1 MKVLVIGG
9 GGREHA
15 LVRALRRSPLLRRV
29 ACAPG
34 NAGIAREADCPAL
47 DVNDPAAVLAYV
59 RRNSVD
65 LTVIGPERPLTL
77 GLADRLEQEGH
88 RVFGPSRSAAE
99 IESSKVFAKQ
109 FMARHDVPTASFEA
123 FDTARAAKDYLRH
136 RPDAPLVVKAD
147 GLAAGKGVAVVAGND
162 EALTA
167 VNEIMEKGAY
177 GEAGRRIVLEER
189 LEGRELS
196 VFALTDGFDL
206 KLLPT
211 CRDYKRALD
220 GDRGPNTG
228 GMGGY
233 APAADAEEALLRQ
246 IEDEILRPTLRGLA
260 AEGRPYRGVLYAGV
274 MLTAGG
280 PRVLEFNARFGD
292 PEAQILLP
300 LLTSDLL
307 AEMASIAEG
316 SLRAGDMEWADASTV
331 GIVACSAGYPGPVAL
346 DRRIEGLDAV
356 GRLEDVELY
365 HSGTRRAAKRAFVT
379 AGGRVLTVVGRGAT
393 REAAASRAYDALGRL
408 RFEGMHYR
416 TDIGRHPQP
425 AAAAGA

>member
-47 DVNDPAAVLAYV
+47 DVLDPAAVLAYV

-65 LTVIGPERPLTL
+65 LTVIGPEKPLTL

-109 FMARHDVPTASFEA
+109 FMARHEVPTAAFET

-196 VFALTDGFDL
+196 VFVLTDGFDL

-233 APAADAEEALLRQ
+233 APAADVDEALLRQ
-246 IEDEILRPTLRGLA
+246 IEDRILRPTLRGLA

-274 MLTAGG
+274 MLTSDG

-300 LLTSDLL
+300 LITSDLL
-307 AEMASIAEG
+307 EEMGSIAEG
-316 SLRAGDMEWADASTV
+316 SLRGGDVEWADASTV
-331 GIVACSAGYPGPVAL
+331 GIVACSAGYPGPPL
-346 DRRIEGLDAV
+346 LEQRIEGLDAV
-356 GRLEDVELY
+356 GRLEDVEVY

-379 AGGRVLTVVGRGAT
+379 AGGRVLTVVGRGST
-393 REAAASRAYDALGRL
+393 REAAADRAYGAIGRL
-408 RFEGMHYR
+408 NFEGMQFR
-416 TDIGRHPQP
+416 TDIGRHTQP
-425 AAAAGA
+425 AAAGA